1 MTETNSP
8 MGDTNDAPVAQE
20 PPLLE
25 SMATEAPSRLQ
36 SMALGDTTQERE
48 QRDITNWPALIGLA
62 AFFVFIGYLGIAY
75 LAMVLGLVIMIFL
88 HELGHFMT
96 AKWSGMKAT
105 QFFLGFGPTLFS
117 RQRGEVEWG
126 IKALPFGAFV
136 RIVGMSN
143 LDPYDPAD
151 ADKAYINKSY
161 PRRMWVIT
169 AGSVM
174 HFIQAAIILVFAVS
188 IVGVRDAA
196 VIDGALEDAPRPWT
210 IGEISQL
217 ETGETPSIEA
227 GLEVGDR
234 IVSIDGMPLQD
245 FVGLAEYVRARPGEE
260 VALEIARGDETF
272 ETSAT
277 LVEVATD
284 DGGTIG
290 FLGVA
295 ALYDRQTLSPSSALG
310 LGVEVGGTAITFI
323 PQRFFSPETWA
334 NLGSLVLEGPEDVSI
349 TSDEAAERPISLV
362 GAVRISGQVAE
373 IDWALALLFLA
384 QINIFVGILNLI
396 PLLPLDGGHAAI
408 ATYERIRSRK
418 GRAPYRADI
427 TKLLPLTYAV
437 VLVFG
442 FIGLTTIWLDI
453 VRPIS

>member
-1 MTETNSP
+1 MTLINEPSES
-8 MGDTNDAPVAQE
+8 GAAQE
-20 PPLLE
+20 
-25 SMATEAPSRLQ
+25 PSRLQ

-48 QRDITNWPALIGLA
+48 QRDITNWPALIVLA
-62 AFFVFIGYLGIAY
+62 GFFAFIGYLGIAY

-88 HELGHFMT
+88 HELGHYMT
-96 AKWSGMKAT
+96 AKWSGMKST
-105 QFFLGFGPTLFS
+105 QFFIGFGPTLFS

-143 LDPYDPAD
+143 LDPFDPED

-169 AGSVM
+169 AGSMM
-174 HFIQAAIILVFAVS
+174 HFIQAAVILVFVVS
-188 IVGVRDAA
+188 IVGLRDAA
-196 VIDGALEDAPRPWT
+196 IIDEALDDAPRPWT

-227 GLEVGDR
+227 GLAVGDR
-234 IVSIDGMPLQD
+234 IVAIDGQPLSD
-245 FVGLAEYVRARPGEE
+245 FVSLAEYVRARPGED
-260 VALEIARGDETF
+260 VTLEIARGDEIFDT
-272 ETSAT
+272 TTT
-277 LVEVATD
+277 LTEVPTD

-295 ALYDRQTLSPSSALG
+295 ALYDRQTLSPGAAIG
-310 LGVEVGGTAITFI
+310 LGVDVGSTAITFI

-334 NLGSLVLEGPEDVSI
+334 NLGALVLEGPEDVSI

-373 IDWALALLFLA
+373 IDWALSLLFLA

-418 GRAPYRADI
+418 GIAPYRADI
-427 TKLLPLTYAV
+427 AKLLPLTYV
-437 VLVFG
+437 VVAVFG
-442 FIGLTTIWLDI
+442 FIGLTTVWLDI

>member
-1 MTETNSP
+1 MTLINEPSET
-8 MGDTNDAPVAQE
+8 GATQE
-20 PPLLE
+20 
-25 SMATEAPSRLQ
+25 PSRLQ

-62 AFFVFIGYLGIAY
+62 AFFAFIGYLGIAY
-75 LAMVLGLVIMIFL
+75 LAMVLGLVVMIFL
-88 HELGHFMT
+88 HELGHYMT
-96 AKWSGMKAT
+96 AKWSGMKST

-143 LDPYDPAD
+143 LDPYDPED
-151 ADKAYINKSY
+151 ADKAYVNKSY

-169 AGSVM
+169 AGSMM
-174 HFIQAAIILVFAVS
+174 HFIQAAVILVFVVS
-188 IVGVRDAA
+188 FIGLRDAR
-196 VIDGALEDAPRPWT
+196 VIDEALTDEPRPWT

-227 GLEVGDR
+227 GLAVGDR
-234 IVSIDGMPLQD
+234 IMAIDDEPLQD
-245 FVGLAEYVRARPGEE
+245 FVSLAEYVRARPGEE
-260 VALEIARGDETF
+260 VSLEVARGDEMFT
-272 ETSAT
+272 TTTT
-277 LVEVATD
+277 LTEVDTV
-284 DGGTIG
+284 DGGSIG

-295 ALYDRQTLSPSSALG
+295 ALYDRQTLGPGEAIGLG
-310 LGVEVGGTAITFI
+310 LDVGWTAVTFI

-349 TSDEAAERPISLV
+349 ASEEAAERPISLV
-362 GAVRISGQVAE
+362 GAVRISGQIAE
-373 IDWALALLFLA
+373 IDWALSLLMLA
-384 QINIFVGILNLI
+384 QINIFVGILNLV

-418 GRAPYRADI
+418 GTAPYRADI
-427 TKLLPLTYAV
+427 AKLLPLTYAV

-442 FIGLTTIWLDI
+442 FIGLTTVWLDI

>member
-1 MTETNSP
+1 MTETNVPTES
-8 MGDTNDAPVAQE
+8 VATQE
-20 PPLLE
+20 
-25 SMATEAPSRLQ
+25 PSRLQ
-36 SMALGDTTQERE
+36 SLALGDTTQERE
-48 QRDITNWPALIGLA
+48 QRDITNWPALIALA
-62 AFFVFIGYLGIAY
+62 AFFAFIGYLGIAY

-96 AKWSGMKAT
+96 AKWSGMKST

-143 LDPYDPAD
+143 LDPFDPAD

-169 AGSVM
+169 AGSMM
-174 HFIQAAIILVFAVS
+174 HFIQAAVILIFAVS

-196 VIDGALEDAPRPWT
+196 VIDEALEDAPRPWT

-227 GLEVGDR
+227 GLNVGDR
-234 IVSIDGMPLQD
+234 IVSIDGQPLQD
-245 FVGLAEYVRARPGEE
+245 FVGLAEYVRARPGEDVTLE
-260 VALEIARGDETF
+260 VARGDEIF
-272 ETSAT
+272 ETTTT
-277 LVEVATD
+277 LVEVPTD
-284 DGGTIG
+284 DGGSIG
-290 FLGVA
+290 FLGVG
-295 ALYDRQTLSPSSALG
+295 ALYDRQTLSPGAALG
-310 LGVEVGGTAITFI
+310 LGVDVGATAVTFI

-334 NLGSLVLEGPEDVSI
+334 NLGSLVLEGSEDVSI

-408 ATYERIRSRK
+408 ATYERLRSRK
-418 GRAPYRADI
+418 GEAPYRADI

-437 VLVFG
+437 VAVFG